1 MSKGSAKADLTK
13 KNVAATWVC
22 RSKPRMYI
30 RGFFIYY
37 IRDMELPYLT
47 KEFSGIGG
55 TLKERNEDFFV
66 QEIPAYELSGE
77 GEHVFAEIQKANLTT
92 LDAINE
98 IARALGISQRDFGY
112 AGLKDARAI
121 TRQIISIWGTTPEAV
136 MAMKIPD
143 LTVQW
148 AVRHGNKLRL
158 GHLAGNRFA
167 IKIRNV
173 TPTDVLRLRPM
184 IEILE
189 RRGMPN
195 YFGEQ
200 RFGRRGDNA
209 DLGAA
214 LIRNDDNAVLHH
226 LLGSPNA
233 TVDEMD
239 SVRARAAFDAGNF
252 ELAMKLF
259 PRRSGM
265 ERRILARFIKTGKA
279 GAAVRAIDER
289 LRRLWVS
296 ALQSAIFNDVLARR
310 IETIDR
316 VFDGDIACKESGACF
331 PVQSAAGEQPR
342 CESFEISP
350 TGPLLGYRM
359 RFPEGQPLAIEQA
372 ALGAVGLEP
381 VNFRSEG
388 RHKVK
393 GARRPLRV
401 RAKEIQLE
409 GGVDEHGSYITIAFI
424 LPAGSYATVFL
435 RELMKADAAGTT
447 AGPRSH

>member
-1 MSKGSAKADLTK
+1 
-13 KNVAATWVC
+13 
-22 RSKPRMYI
+22 MYI

-37 IRDMELPYLT
+37 IPDMQLPYLT
-47 KEFSGIGG
+47 RDLPGIGG
-55 TLKERNEDFFV
+55 TLKERGEDFFV

-77 GEHVFAEIQKANLTT
+77 GEHVFVEIQKSNLTT
-92 LDAINE
+92 LDAIGE
-98 IARALGISQRDFGY
+98 IARALGISQRDIGY

-121 TRQIISIWGTTPEAV
+121 TRQILSIWGTTPEAV
-136 MAMKIPD
+136 MALKIPD

-173 TPTDVLRLRPM
+173 TPTDVVKLRPV
-184 IEILE
+184 IEVLE
-189 RRGMPN
+189 KRGMPN

-214 LIRNDDNAVLHH
+214 LIRNDDNALLHH

-233 TVDEMD
+233 AVDDIDGM
-239 SVRARAAFDAGNF
+239 RARAALDAGNL

-265 ERRILARFIKTGKA
+265 ERRILARFIKTGKP
-279 GAAVRAIDER
+279 GAAVRTIDER

-296 ALQSAIFNDVLARR
+296 ALQSAIFNDVLVRR
-310 IETIDR
+310 VATLDKIL
-316 VFDGDIACKESGACF
+316 DGDIACKENGACF
-331 PVQSAAGEQPR
+331 PVQSAEVEQPR
-342 CESFEISP
+342 SDAFEISA
-350 TGPLLGYRM
+350 TGPLVGYRM
-359 RFPEGQPLAIEQA
+359 RFPEGEPLAIEQA
-372 ALGAVGLEP
+372 ALAAVQLEP
-381 VNFRSEG
+381 ASFRSEG

-393 GARRPLRV
+393 GARRALRV
-401 RAKEIQLE
+401 RVKEIQLE
-409 GGVDEHGSYITIAFI
+409 GGVDSHGSYIAVAFT

-435 RELMKADAAGTT
+435 RELMKSDAAETT
-447 AGPRSH
+447 AVPDLH